1 MQRQIMRLDLFFV
14 VFVGFFIS
22 IMAIIGP
29 TSASAGWA
37 DDVKGIL
44 LESQVDQS
52 NEDSDFELIYEEE
65 GNVTEEDV
73 YLPTSGGRVHRPD
86 ENTAARLFYDRMVYI
101 MGNMRDTKYVHH
113 KDKVM
118 DDDEGVYKYDCSGFV
133 GEFIL
138 KQVLPNHYQDLVDN
152 AERFHA
158 DSHPRAWG
166 FYDYFRE
173 ILGDS
178 DENSN
183 AYWYV
188 FKSIEKIQPGDIIV
202 ARYDDA
208 WRDFMKG
215 KECKHIST
223 GHVMVAWSFPVISD
237 CTDNERWIY
246 VIDSS
251 GSGHAKDTRRTT
263 YDDVNDETG
272 IGKGKMWYGINQDDK
287 RPIYYRWSKSKC
299 QKGCKYTLHSMSTNC
314 TVPRC
319 CNGKKC
325 LKCIDFG
332 GTFYC
337 DGENYFDCFDCDADK
352 CIHNGKYFERLQGII
367 LARPIFP

>member
-14 VFVGFFIS
+14 LFVGFFIS

-29 TSASAGWA
+29 ASAFAGWA
-37 DDVKGIL
+37 DDVKGML
-44 LESQVDQS
+44 LEGQVDQS
-52 NEDSDFELIYEEE
+52 NEDSDFELISEEE
-65 GNVTEEDV
+65 GNVTDEGV
-73 YLPTSGGRVHRPD
+73 YLPTTGDRVHRPD

-101 MGNMRDTKYVHH
+101 MGNMRDTEYVHH

-152 AERFHA
+152 AQRFHG

-166 FYDYFRE
+166 FYDYFEE
-173 ILGDS
+173 ILGVS
-178 DENSN
+178 DENTN

-202 ARYDDA
+202 ARYDDC
-208 WRDFMKG
+208 WRTFMIK
-215 KECKHIST
+215 KNCEHIST

-237 CTDNERWIY
+237 CADNERWIY

-272 IGKGKMWYGINQDDK
+272 IGKGKMWYGINEDDK

-299 QKGCKYTLHSMSTNC
+299 EGGCKYTLYSMSTNC
-314 TVPRC
+314 
-319 CNGKKC
+319 
-325 LKCIDFG
+325 
-332 GTFYC
+332 
-337 DGENYFDCFDCDADK
+337 DGEHYCPCSGCTYK
-352 CIHNGKYFERLQGII
+352 PEYYERLQGII
-367 LARPIFP
+367 LARPVF